1 MGYVPC
7 LYKDSTNNILF
18 FIDCSQVWVLIE
30 GNKRVDVLVVECIG
44 ETCSCN
50 VESSFLH
57 STNTL
62 ALGITTK
69 GNTVH
74 NDAWYTK
81 ISASSDSPDLNVK
94 RGKYYETCNE
104 IMIEDDCIEVLGTM
118 GTGSTPEVHI
128 IVRPKLHKLLVT
140 REN

>member
-1 MGYVPC
+1 MKGTSGLMSWLLSVLGRRVVVMWKVP
-7 LYKDSTNNILF
+7 F
-18 FIDCSQVWVLIE
+18 F
-30 GNKRVDVLVVECIG
+30 N
-44 ETCSCN
+44 
-50 VESSFLH
+50 

-62 ALGITTK
+62 AVGITTK

-81 ISASSDSPDLNVK
+81 IDASSYSPDLNVK
-94 RGKYYETCNE
+94 QGKYYETCNE

-118 GTGSTPEVHI
+118 GTGSTPAVHI
-128 IVRPKLHKLLVT
+128 IVRPKLHKFLVT

>member
-50 VESSFLH
+50 VESSFLQ
-57 STNTL
+57 
-62 ALGITTK
+62 
-69 GNTVH
+69 
-74 NDAWYTK
+74 
-81 ISASSDSPDLNVK
+81 
-94 RGKYYETCNE
+94 KYCLCYPY
-104 IMIEDDCIEVLGTM
+104 IDM
-118 GTGSTPEVHI
+118 VHI
-128 IVRPKLHKLLVT
+128 PYYYNYLSKASAT
-140 REN
+140 